1 MASGR
6 SGTSRSRLE
15 VEVAK
20 EILPSAVVISAY
32 ERLIYVFRLFAL
44 TPETPVPQKAN
55 SHKRPVSLP
64 DKDEVR

>member
-1 MASGR
+1 M
-6 SGTSRSRLE
+6 
-15 VEVAK
+15 AK
-20 EILPSAVVISAY
+20 EVLPSAVVIGAY
-32 ERLIYVFRLFAL
+32 ECLIYVFRLFAL